1 MVIFR
6 YQKGYFIMWDKLKEQ
21 FNLLKLEKK
30 KLCLIT
36 NSDKFQSKDEFLD
49 AIASALQGGVD
60 IIIFRETAYPDNVV
74 VEIATKIRILCD
86 EYGATFIVN
95 NRPDIAIIAEA
106 DGVHLGQNDINPQ
119 DARTVLGENA
129 IIGKSTHNPDEV
141 IQAINEGVDYIMFEP
156 VADDKFMIDEY
167 ISWVN
172 ENIDAPVFLAGEIN
186 LHNINDIIQKGTKK
200 IALTNAIMYAQVPE
214 NTARKMLVY
223 LP

>member
-1 MVIFR
+1 
-6 YQKGYFIMWDKLKEQ
+6 MWDKLKKQ

-36 NSDKFQSKDEFLD
+36 NSDKFESKDLFLD

-60 IIIFRETAYPDNVV
+60 IVILRELAYPDNVV
-74 VEIATKIRILCD
+74 VEIASKLRILCD

-95 NRPDIAIIAEA
+95 NRSDIAMIVEA
-106 DGVHLGQNDINPQ
+106 DGVHLGQNDISPQ

-141 IQAINEGVDYIMFEP
+141 IQAVNEGVDYITFEP
-156 VADDKFMIDEY
+156 IADDKFVVEEY
-167 ISWVN
+167 ILWVN
-172 ENIDAPVFLAGEIN
+172 ENIDVPVFLAGEIN
-186 LHNINDIIQKGTKK
+186 LKNINNIIQKGTKR

-214 NTARKMLVY
+214 DSARKMLMY

>member
-1 MVIFR
+1 
-6 YQKGYFIMWDKLKEQ
+6 MWDKLKEQ

-36 NSDKFQSKDEFLD
+36 NSDKFESKDLFLD

-60 IIIFRETAYPDNVV
+60 IVILRELAYPDNVV
-74 VEIATKIRILCD
+74 VEIASKLRILCD

-95 NRPDIAIIAEA
+95 NRSDIAMIVEA
-106 DGVHLGQNDINPQ
+106 DGVHLGQNDISPQ

-141 IQAINEGVDYIMFEP
+141 IQAVNEGVDYITFEP
-156 VADDKFMIDEY
+156 IADDKFVVEEY
-167 ISWVN
+167 ILWVN
-172 ENIDAPVFLAGEIN
+172 ENIDVPVFLAGEIN
-186 LHNINDIIQKGTKK
+186 LKNINNIIQKGTKR
-200 IALTNAIMYAQVPE
+200 IALTNVIMYAQVPE
-214 NTARKMLVY
+214 DSARKMLMY

>member
-1 MVIFR
+1 
-6 YQKGYFIMWDKLKEQ
+6 MWDKLKEQ

-36 NSDKFQSKDEFLD
+36 NSDKFESKDLFLD

-60 IIIFRETAYPDNVV
+60 IVILRELAYPDNVV
-74 VEIATKIRILCD
+74 VEIASKLRILCD

-95 NRPDIAIIAEA
+95 NRSDIAMIVEA

-141 IQAINEGVDYIMFEP
+141 IQAVNEGVDYITFEP
-156 VADDKFMIDEY
+156 IADDKFVVEEY
-167 ISWVN
+167 ILWVN
-172 ENIDAPVFLAGEIN
+172 ENIDVPVFLAGEIN
-186 LHNINDIIQKGTKK
+186 LKNINNIIQKGTKR

-214 NTARKMLVY
+214 DSARKMLMY

>member
-1 MVIFR
+1 
-6 YQKGYFIMWDKLKEQ
+6 MWDKLKEQ

-36 NSDKFQSKDEFLD
+36 NSDKFESKDLFLD

-60 IIIFRETAYPDNVV
+60 IVILRELAYPDNVV
-74 VEIATKIRILCD
+74 VEIASKLRILCD

-95 NRPDIAIIAEA
+95 NRSDIAMIVEA
-106 DGVHLGQNDINPQ
+106 DGVHLGQNDISPQ

-129 IIGKSTHNPDEV
+129 VIGKSTHNPDEV
-141 IQAINEGVDYIMFEP
+141 IQAVNEGVDYITFEP
-156 VADDKFMIDEY
+156 IADDKFVVEEY
-167 ISWVN
+167 ILWVN
-172 ENIDAPVFLAGEIN
+172 ENIDVPVFLAGEIN
-186 LHNINDIIQKGTKK
+186 LKNINNIIHKGTKR

-214 NTARKMLVY
+214 DSARKMLMY

>member
-1 MVIFR
+1 
-6 YQKGYFIMWDKLKEQ
+6 MWDKLKEQ

-36 NSDKFQSKDEFLD
+36 NSDKFESKDLFLD

-60 IIIFRETAYPDNVV
+60 IVILRELAYPDNVV
-74 VEIATKIRILCD
+74 VEIASKLRILCD

-95 NRPDIAIIAEA
+95 NRSDIAMIVEA
-106 DGVHLGQNDINPQ
+106 DGVHLGQNDISPQ

-141 IQAINEGVDYIMFEP
+141 IQAVNEGVDYITFEP
-156 VADDKFMIDEY
+156 IADDKFVIEEY
-167 ISWVN
+167 ILWVN
-172 ENIDAPVFLAGEIN
+172 ENIDVPVFLAGEIN
-186 LHNINDIIQKGTKK
+186 LKNINNIIQKGTKR

-214 NTARKMLVY
+214 DSARKMLMY

>member
-1 MVIFR
+1 
-6 YQKGYFIMWDKLKEQ
+6 MWDKLKEQ

-36 NSDKFQSKDEFLD
+36 NSDKFESKDLFLD

-60 IIIFRETAYPDNVV
+60 IVILRELAYPDNVV
-74 VEIATKIRILCD
+74 VEIASKLRILCD

-95 NRPDIAIIAEA
+95 NRSDIAMIAEA
-106 DGVHLGQNDINPQ
+106 DGVHLGQSDISPQ

-141 IQAINEGVDYIMFEP
+141 IQAVNEGVDYITFEP
-156 VADDKFMIDEY
+156 IADDKFVVEEY
-167 ISWVN
+167 ILWVN
-172 ENIDAPVFLAGEIN
+172 ENIDVPVFLAGEIN
-186 LHNINDIIQKGTKK
+186 LKNINNIIQKGTKR

-214 NTARKMLVY
+214 DSARKMLMY

>member
-1 MVIFR
+1 
-6 YQKGYFIMWDKLKEQ
+6 MWDKLKEQ

-36 NSDKFQSKDEFLD
+36 NSDKFESKDLFLD

-60 IIIFRETAYPDNVV
+60 IVILRELAYPDNVV
-74 VEIATKIRILCD
+74 VEIASKLRILCD

-95 NRPDIAIIAEA
+95 NRSDIAMIVEA

-141 IQAINEGVDYIMFEP
+141 IQAVNEGVDYITFEP
-156 VADDKFMIDEY
+156 IADDKFVVEEY
-167 ISWVN
+167 ILWVN
-172 ENIDAPVFLAGEIN
+172 ENIDVPVFLAGEIN
-186 LHNINDIIQKGTKK
+186 LKNINNIIQIGTKR

-214 NTARKMLVY
+214 DSARKMLMY

>member
-1 MVIFR
+1 
-6 YQKGYFIMWDKLKEQ
+6 MWDKLKEQ

-36 NSDKFQSKDEFLD
+36 NSDKFESKDLFLD

-60 IIIFRETAYPDNVV
+60 IVILRELAYPDNVV
-74 VEIATKIRILCD
+74 VEIASKLRILCD

-95 NRPDIAIIAEA
+95 NRSDIAMIVEA
-106 DGVHLGQNDINPQ
+106 DGVHLGQNDISPQ

-141 IQAINEGVDYIMFEP
+141 IQAVNEGVDYITFEP
-156 VADDKFMIDEY
+156 IADDKFVVEEY
-167 ISWVN
+167 ILWVN
-172 ENIDAPVFLAGEIN
+172 ENIDVPVFLVGEIN
-186 LHNINDIIQKGTKK
+186 LKNINNIIQKGTKR

-214 NTARKMLVY
+214 DSARKMLMY

>member
-1 MVIFR
+1 
-6 YQKGYFIMWDKLKEQ
+6 MWDKLKEQ

-36 NSDKFQSKDEFLD
+36 NSDKFESKDLFLD

-60 IIIFRETAYPDNVV
+60 IVILRELAYPDNVV
-74 VEIATKIRILCD
+74 VEIASKIRILCD

-95 NRPDIAIIAEA
+95 NRSDIAMIVEA
-106 DGVHLGQNDINPQ
+106 DGVHLGQNDISPQ

-141 IQAINEGVDYIMFEP
+141 IQAVNEGVDYITFEP
-156 VADDKFMIDEY
+156 IADDKFVVEEY
-167 ISWVN
+167 ILWVN
-172 ENIDAPVFLAGEIN
+172 ENIDVPVFLAGEIN
-186 LHNINDIIQKGTKK
+186 LKNINNIIQKGTKR

-214 NTARKMLVY
+214 DYARKMLMY

>member
-1 MVIFR
+1 
-6 YQKGYFIMWDKLKEQ
+6 MWDKLKEQ

-36 NSDKFQSKDEFLD
+36 NSDKFESKDLFLD

-60 IIIFRETAYPDNVV
+60 IVILRELAYPDNVV
-74 VEIATKIRILCD
+74 VEIASKLRILCD

-95 NRPDIAIIAEA
+95 NRSDIAMIVEA
-106 DGVHLGQNDINPQ
+106 DGVHLGQNDISPQ

-141 IQAINEGVDYIMFEP
+141 IQAVNEGVDYITFEP
-156 VADDKFMIDEY
+156 IADDKFEVEEY
-167 ISWVN
+167 ILWVN
-172 ENIDAPVFLAGEIN
+172 ENIDVPVFLAGEIN
-186 LHNINDIIQKGTKK
+186 LKNINNIIQKGTKR

-214 NTARKMLVY
+214 DSARKMLMY

>member
-1 MVIFR
+1 
-6 YQKGYFIMWDKLKEQ
+6 MWDKLKEQ

-36 NSDKFQSKDEFLD
+36 NSDKFESKDLFLD

-60 IIIFRETAYPDNVV
+60 IVILRELAYPDNVV
-74 VEIATKIRILCD
+74 VEIASKIRILCD

-95 NRPDIAIIAEA
+95 NRSDIAMIVEA
-106 DGVHLGQNDINPQ
+106 DGVHLGQNDISPQ

-141 IQAINEGVDYIMFEP
+141 IQAVNEGVDYITFEP
-156 VADDKFMIDEY
+156 LADDKFVVEEY
-167 ISWVN
+167 ILWVN
-172 ENIDAPVFLAGEIN
+172 ENIDVPVFLAGEIN
-186 LHNINDIIQKGTKK
+186 LKNINNIIQKGTKR

-214 NTARKMLVY
+214 DSARKMLMY

>member
-1 MVIFR
+1 
-6 YQKGYFIMWDKLKEQ
+6 MWDKLKEQ

-36 NSDKFQSKDEFLD
+36 NSDKFESKDLFLD

-60 IIIFRETAYPDNVV
+60 IVILRELAYPDNVV
-74 VEIATKIRILCD
+74 VEIASKLRILCD

-95 NRPDIAIIAEA
+95 NRSDIAMIVEA
-106 DGVHLGQNDINPQ
+106 DGVHLGQNDISPH

-141 IQAINEGVDYIMFEP
+141 IQAVNEGVDYITFEP
-156 VADDKFMIDEY
+156 IADDKFVVEEY
-167 ISWVN
+167 ILWVN
-172 ENIDAPVFLAGEIN
+172 ENIDVPVFLAGEIN
-186 LHNINDIIQKGTKK
+186 LKNINNIIQNGTKR

-214 NTARKMLVY
+214 DSARKMLMY

>member
-1 MVIFR
+1 
-6 YQKGYFIMWDKLKEQ
+6 MWDKLKEQ

-36 NSDKFQSKDEFLD
+36 NSDKFESKDLFLD

-60 IIIFRETAYPDNVV
+60 IVILRELAYPDNVV
-74 VEIATKIRILCD
+74 VEIASKLRILCD

-95 NRPDIAIIAEA
+95 NRSDIAMIVEA
-106 DGVHLGQNDINPQ
+106 DGVHLGQNDISPQ

-141 IQAINEGVDYIMFEP
+141 IQAVNEGVDYITFEP
-156 VADDKFMIDEY
+156 IADDKFVVEEY
-167 ISWVN
+167 MLWVN
-172 ENIDAPVFLAGEIN
+172 ENIDVPVFLAGEIN
-186 LHNINDIIQKGTKK
+186 LKNINNIIQKGTKR

-214 NTARKMLVY
+214 DSARKMLKY

>member
-1 MVIFR
+1 
-6 YQKGYFIMWDKLKEQ
+6 MWDKLKEQ

-36 NSDKFQSKDEFLD
+36 NSDKFESKDLFLD

-60 IIIFRETAYPDNVV
+60 IVILRELAYPDNVV
-74 VEIATKIRILCD
+74 VEIASKLRILCD

-95 NRPDIAIIAEA
+95 NRSDIAMIVEA
-106 DGVHLGQNDINPQ
+106 DGVHLGQNDISPQ

-141 IQAINEGVDYIMFEP
+141 IQAVNEGVDYITFEP
-156 VADDKFMIDEY
+156 IADDKFVVEEY
-167 ISWVN
+167 ILWVN
-172 ENIDAPVFLAGEIN
+172 ENIDVPVFLAGEIN
-186 LHNINDIIQKGTKK
+186 LKNINNIIQKGTKR

-214 NTARKMLVY
+214 DFARKMLMY

>member
-1 MVIFR
+1 
-6 YQKGYFIMWDKLKEQ
+6 MWNKLKEQ

-36 NSDKFQSKDEFLD
+36 NSDKFESKDLFLD

-60 IIIFRETAYPDNVV
+60 IVILRELAYPDNVV
-74 VEIATKIRILCD
+74 VEIASKLRILCD

-95 NRPDIAIIAEA
+95 NRSDIAMIVEA
-106 DGVHLGQNDINPQ
+106 DGVHLGQNDISPQ

-141 IQAINEGVDYIMFEP
+141 IQAVNEGVDYITFEP
-156 VADDKFMIDEY
+156 IADDKFVVEEY
-167 ISWVN
+167 ILWVN
-172 ENIDAPVFLAGEIN
+172 ENIDVPVFLAGEIN
-186 LHNINDIIQKGTKK
+186 LKNINNIIQKGTKR

-214 NTARKMLVY
+214 DSARKMLMY

>member
-1 MVIFR
+1 
-6 YQKGYFIMWDKLKEQ
+6 MWDKLKEQ

-36 NSDKFQSKDEFLD
+36 NSDKFESKDLFLD

-60 IIIFRETAYPDNVV
+60 IVILRELAYPDNVV
-74 VEIATKIRILCD
+74 VEIASKLRILCD

-95 NRPDIAIIAEA
+95 NRSDIAMIVEA
-106 DGVHLGQNDINPQ
+106 DGVHLGQNDISPQ

-141 IQAINEGVDYIMFEP
+141 IQAVNEGVDYITFEP
-156 VADDKFMIDEY
+156 IADDKFVVEEY
-167 ISWVN
+167 ILWVN
-172 ENIDAPVFLAGEIN
+172 ENIDVPVFLTGEIN
-186 LHNINDIIQKGTKK
+186 LKNINNIIQKGTKR

-214 NTARKMLVY
+214 DSARKMLMY

>member
-1 MVIFR
+1 
-6 YQKGYFIMWDKLKEQ
+6 MWDKLKEQ

-36 NSDKFQSKDEFLD
+36 NSDKFESKDLFLD

-60 IIIFRETAYPDNVV
+60 IVILRELAYPDNVV
-74 VEIATKIRILCD
+74 VEIASKLRILCD

-95 NRPDIAIIAEA
+95 NRSDIAMIVEA
-106 DGVHLGQNDINPQ
+106 DGVHLGQNDISPQ

-141 IQAINEGVDYIMFEP
+141 IQAVNEGVDYITFEP
-156 VADDKFMIDEY
+156 IADDKFVVEEY
-167 ISWVN
+167 ILWVN
-172 ENIDAPVFLAGEIN
+172 ENIDVPVFLAGEIN
-186 LHNINDIIQKGTKK
+186 LKNINNIIQKGTKR
-200 IALTNAIMYAQVPE
+200 IALTNAIMYAQIPE
-214 NTARKMLVY
+214 DSARKMLMY

>member
-1 MVIFR
+1 
-6 YQKGYFIMWDKLKEQ
+6 MWDKLKEQ

-36 NSDKFQSKDEFLD
+36 NSDKFESKDLFLD

-60 IIIFRETAYPDNVV
+60 IVILRELAYPDNVV
-74 VEIATKIRILCD
+74 VEIASKLRILCD

-95 NRPDIAIIAEA
+95 NRSDIAMIVEA
-106 DGVHLGQNDINPQ
+106 YGVHLGQNDISPQ

-141 IQAINEGVDYIMFEP
+141 IQAVNEGVDYITFEP
-156 VADDKFMIDEY
+156 IADDKFVVEEY
-167 ISWVN
+167 ILWVN
-172 ENIDAPVFLAGEIN
+172 ENIDVPVFLAGEIN
-186 LHNINDIIQKGTKK
+186 LKNINNIIQKGTKR

-214 NTARKMLVY
+214 DSARKMLMY

>member
-1 MVIFR
+1 
-6 YQKGYFIMWDKLKEQ
+6 MWDKLKEQ

-36 NSDKFQSKDEFLD
+36 NSDKFESKDLFLD

-60 IIIFRETAYPDNVV
+60 IVILRELAYPDNVV
-74 VEIATKIRILCD
+74 VEIASKLRILCD

-95 NRPDIAIIAEA
+95 NRSDIAMIVEA
-106 DGVHLGQNDINPQ
+106 DGVHLGQNDISPQ

-141 IQAINEGVDYIMFEP
+141 IQAVNEGVDYITFEP
-156 VADDKFMIDEY
+156 IADDNFVVEEY
-167 ISWVN
+167 MLWVN
-172 ENIDAPVFLAGEIN
+172 ENIDVPVFLAGEIN
-186 LHNINDIIQKGTKK
+186 LKNINNIIQKGTKR

-214 NTARKMLVY
+214 DSARKMLMY

>member
-1 MVIFR
+1 
-6 YQKGYFIMWDKLKEQ
+6 MWNKLKEQ

-36 NSDKFQSKDEFLD
+36 NSDKFESKDLFLD

-60 IIIFRETAYPDNVV
+60 IVILRELAYPDNVV
-74 VEIATKIRILCD
+74 VEIASKLRILCD

-95 NRPDIAIIAEA
+95 NRSDIAMIVEA
-106 DGVHLGQNDINPQ
+106 DGVHLGQNDISPQ

-141 IQAINEGVDYIMFEP
+141 IQAVNEGVDYITFEP
-156 VADDKFMIDEY
+156 IADDKFVVEEY
-167 ISWVN
+167 ILWVN
-172 ENIDAPVFLAGEIN
+172 ENIDVPVFLAGEIN
-186 LHNINDIIQKGTKK
+186 IKNINNIIQKGTKR

-214 NTARKMLVY
+214 DSARKMLMY

>member
-1 MVIFR
+1 
-6 YQKGYFIMWDKLKEQ
+6 MWDKLKEQ

-36 NSDKFQSKDEFLD
+36 NSDKFESKDLFLD

-60 IIIFRETAYPDNVV
+60 IVILRELAYPDNVV
-74 VEIATKIRILCD
+74 VEIASKLRILCD

-95 NRPDIAIIAEA
+95 NRSDIAMIVEA
-106 DGVHLGQNDINPQ
+106 DGVHLGQNDISPQ

-129 IIGKSTHNPDEV
+129 VIGKSTHNPDEV
-141 IQAINEGVDYIMFEP
+141 IQAVNEGVDYITFEP
-156 VADDKFMIDEY
+156 IADDKFVVEEY
-167 ISWVN
+167 ILWVN
-172 ENIDAPVFLAGEIN
+172 ENIDVPVFLAGEIN
-186 LHNINDIIQKGTKK
+186 LKNINNIIQKGTKR

-214 NTARKMLVY
+214 DSARKMLMY

>member
-1 MVIFR
+1 
-6 YQKGYFIMWDKLKEQ
+6 MWDKLKEQ

-36 NSDKFQSKDEFLD
+36 NSDKFESKDLFLD

-60 IIIFRETAYPDNVV
+60 IIILRELAYPDNVV
-74 VEIATKIRILCD
+74 VEIASKLRILCD

-95 NRPDIAIIAEA
+95 NRSDIAMIVEA
-106 DGVHLGQNDINPQ
+106 DGVHLGQNDISPQ

-141 IQAINEGVDYIMFEP
+141 IQAVNEGVDYITFEP
-156 VADDKFMIDEY
+156 IADDKFVVEEY
-167 ISWVN
+167 ILWVN
-172 ENIDAPVFLAGEIN
+172 ENIDVPVFLAGEIN
-186 LHNINDIIQKGTKK
+186 LKNINNIIQKGTKR
-200 IALTNAIMYAQVPE
+200 IALTNAIMYAKVPE
-214 NTARKMLVY
+214 DSARKMLMY

>member
-1 MVIFR
+1 
-6 YQKGYFIMWDKLKEQ
+6 MWDKLKEQ

-36 NSDKFQSKDEFLD
+36 NSDKFESKDLFLD

-60 IIIFRETAYPDNVV
+60 IVILRELAYPDNVV
-74 VEIATKIRILCD
+74 VEIASKLRILCD

-95 NRPDIAIIAEA
+95 NRSDIAMIVEA
-106 DGVHLGQNDINPQ
+106 DGVHLGQNDISPQ

-141 IQAINEGVDYIMFEP
+141 IQAVNEGVDYITFEP
-156 VADDKFMIDEY
+156 IADDKFVVEEY
-167 ISWVN
+167 LLWVN
-172 ENIDAPVFLAGEIN
+172 ENIDVPVFLAGEIN
-186 LHNINDIIQKGTKK
+186 LKNINNIIQKGTKR

-214 NTARKMLVY
+214 DSARKMLMY

>member
-1 MVIFR
+1 
-6 YQKGYFIMWDKLKEQ
+6 MWDKLKEQ

-36 NSDKFQSKDEFLD
+36 NSDKFESKDLFLD

-60 IIIFRETAYPDNVV
+60 IVILRELAYPDNVV
-74 VEIATKIRILCD
+74 VEIASKIRILCD

-95 NRPDIAIIAEA
+95 NRSDIAMIVEA
-106 DGVHLGQNDINPQ
+106 DGVHLGQNDISPQ

-129 IIGKSTHNPDEV
+129 VIGKSTHNPDEV
-141 IQAINEGVDYIMFEP
+141 IQAVNEGVDYITFEP
-156 VADDKFMIDEY
+156 IADDKFVVEEY
-167 ISWVN
+167 ILWVN
-172 ENIDAPVFLAGEIN
+172 ENIDVPVFLAGEIN
-186 LHNINDIIQKGTKK
+186 LKNINNIIQKGTKR

-214 NTARKMLVY
+214 DSARKMLMY

>member
-1 MVIFR
+1 
-6 YQKGYFIMWDKLKEQ
+6 MWDKLKEQ

-36 NSDKFQSKDEFLD
+36 NSDKFESKDLFLD

-60 IIIFRETAYPDNVV
+60 IVILRELAYPDNVV
-74 VEIATKIRILCD
+74 VEIASKLRILCD

-95 NRPDIAIIAEA
+95 NRSDIAMIVEA
-106 DGVHLGQNDINPQ
+106 DGVHLGQNDISPQ

-141 IQAINEGVDYIMFEP
+141 IQAVNEGVDYITFEP
-156 VADDKFMIDEY
+156 IADDKFVVEEY
-167 ISWVN
+167 MLWVN
-172 ENIDAPVFLAGEIN
+172 ENIDVPVFLAGEIN
-186 LHNINDIIQKGTKK
+186 LKNINNIIQKGTKR

-214 NTARKMLVY
+214 DSARKMLMY

>member
-1 MVIFR
+1 
-6 YQKGYFIMWDKLKEQ
+6 MWDKLKEQ

-36 NSDKFQSKDEFLD
+36 NSDKFESKDLFLD

-60 IIIFRETAYPDNVV
+60 IVILRELAYPDNVV
-74 VEIATKIRILCD
+74 VEIASKIRILCD

-95 NRPDIAIIAEA
+95 NRSDIAMIVEA
-106 DGVHLGQNDINPQ
+106 DGVHLGQNDISPQ

-141 IQAINEGVDYIMFEP
+141 IQAVNEGADYITFEP
-156 VADDKFMIDEY
+156 IADDKFVVEEY
-167 ISWVN
+167 ILWVN
-172 ENIDAPVFLAGEIN
+172 ENIDVPVFLAGEIN
-186 LHNINDIIQKGTKK
+186 LKNINNIIQKGTKR

-214 NTARKMLVY
+214 DSARKMLMY